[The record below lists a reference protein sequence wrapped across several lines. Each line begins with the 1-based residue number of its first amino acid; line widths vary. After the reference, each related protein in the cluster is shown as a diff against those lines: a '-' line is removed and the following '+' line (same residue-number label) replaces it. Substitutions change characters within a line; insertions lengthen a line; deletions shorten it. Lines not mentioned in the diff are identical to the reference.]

1 MEDCLGDIPCLVVKD
16 GEPFGEGVTLEDLEA
31 AAGYPNIEVHI
42 RTRIAS
48 LADGALARGLTG
60 RSRWRRW
67 VQPLRC
73 RWMDGYESQ
82 CYKGQQKHE
91 QTASDA

>member
-1 MEDCLGDIPCLVVKD
+1 MEDCLGRISRLVVKE
-16 GEPFGEGVTLEDLEA
+16 GEPYGEGRTLEDLEA
-31 AAGYPNIEVHI
+31 AAGHPNIGVHI
-42 RTRIAS
+42 RTRKAS

-73 RWMDGYESQ
+73 RWVDGYESQ
-82 CYKGQQKHE
+82 CYKGQQ
-91 QTASDA
+91 